1 MHFLTMAYPEI
12 NAAKF
17 FALIIQEVWTYVL
30 EIWKTQNKDQT
41 LATTKKLPICGLIAI
56 AAKDCLSQPAQDCI
70 FNLTKEELIL
80 KPKPYTQAWIHNSTN
95 YIQNELKIQTKQQND
110 STPKTS
116 SIP

>member
-41 LATTKKLPICGLIAI
+41 LATTK
-56 AAKDCLSQPAQDCI
+56 
-70 FNLTKEELIL
+70 LT
-80 KPKPYTQAWIHNSTN
+80 PTM
-95 YIQNELKIQTKQQND
+95 
-110 STPKTS
+110 
-116 SIP
+116 